1 VVSLFFRKN
10 TLQIECCY
18 LPLERQEK
26 VIKIVSTTMVYTH
39 VLNKGGHG
47 VKSPVDMFVAGLD

>member
-1 VVSLFFRKN
+1 MVLIESLL
-10 TLQIECCY
+10 TLNN
-18 LPLERQEK
+18 
-26 VIKIVSTTMVYTH
+26 IVSGRKDFSYTMVYTH